1 MRLTDIFMELLAYVT
16 YFNKSV
22 AVKQPTYDQVKAD
35 ITRLMSDIEIRI
47 GQANIAP
54 DDFDLARFAVVAWV
68 DETLLSSQWKDKNHW
83 QKEPLQRLYYQTADA
98 GELFFDRLNGIGP
111 HQRDVREVYYLCLA
125 MGFKGRYIYEGD
137 DFLLDQLKISNLKLL
152 TGTSVGI
159 PSLETG
165 NFFPEAFPVET
176 EAFASSKTGGRFSKL
191 TLIGI
196 AFPIVLFV
204 GLFIIYTFILGHV
217 GDSLLLE

>member
-22 AVKQPTYDQVKAD
+22 AVKQPSYDQVKAD

-47 GQANIAP
+47 GQSNITP

-68 DETLLSSQWKDKNHW
+68 DETLLSSQWQDKDRW
-83 QKEPLQRLYYQTADA
+83 QKESLQRLYYLTADA
-98 GELFFDRLNGIGP
+98 GELFFDRLNAIGP

-125 MGFKGRYIYEGD
+125 MGFKGRYIDEGD
-137 DFLLDQLKISNLKLL
+137 DFLLDQLKTSNLKLL

-165 NFFPEAFPVET
+165 NFFPEAFPVAT
-176 EAFASSKTGGRFSKL
+176 EALTPSKAGRHFSKF
-191 TLIGI
+191 TLVGL
-196 AFPIVLFV
+196 AFPVVLLGALFV
-204 GLFIIYTFILGHV
+204 IYTFILGHI
-217 GDSLLLE
+217 GDSLF

>member
-22 AVKQPTYDQVKAD
+22 AVKQASYDQVKAD
-35 ITRLMSDIEIRI
+35 ITRMMSDIEIRI
-47 GQANIAP
+47 GQTNINP

-68 DETLLSSQWKDKNHW
+68 DETLLSCQWQDKGRW

-98 GELFFDRLNGIGP
+98 GELFFDRLNAIGP

-125 MGFKGRYIYEGD
+125 MGFKGRYIHEGD
-137 DFLLDQLKISNLKLL
+137 DYLLDQLKTSNLKLL

-165 NFFPEAFPVET
+165 NFFPEAFPLET
-176 EAFASSKTGGRFSKL
+176 EALTPAKTGHHFSKFI
-191 TLIGI
+191 LIGL
-196 AFPIVLFV
+196 AFPIVLFA
-204 GLFIIYTFILGHV
+204 GLFIVYTFILGHI
-217 GDSLLLE
+217 GDSLF

>member
-1 MRLTDIFMELLAYVT
+1 MELLAYVT
-16 YFNKSV
+16 YFIKSV
-22 AVKQPTYDQVKAD
+22 AVKQPSYDQVKAD

-47 GQANIAP
+47 GQTNIHP

-68 DETLLSSQWKDKNHW
+68 DEMLLSSQWQDKDGW

-98 GELFFDRLNGIGP
+98 GELFFDRLNAIGP

-125 MGFKGRYIYEGD
+125 MGFKGRYIHEGD
-137 DFLLDQLKISNLKLL
+137 DYLLDQLKTSNLKLL

-165 NFFPEAFPVET
+165 NFFPEAFPAET
-176 EAFASSKTGGRFSKL
+176 EALIPSKAGRRFSKF
-191 TLIGI
+191 TLLGL

-204 GLFIIYTFILGHV
+204 GLFIIYTFILGHI
-217 GDSLLLE
+217 GDSLF

>member
-22 AVKQPTYDQVKAD
+22 AVKQPVYHQVKAD
-35 ITRLMSDIEIRI
+35 ITRRMSDIEIRV
-47 GQANIAP
+47 GQANIPP

-68 DETLLSSQWKDKNHW
+68 DETLLSSEWQDKGKW

-98 GELFFDRLNGIGP
+98 GEIFFDRLNGIGP

-125 MGFKGRYIYEGD
+125 MGFKGRYIHQGD
-137 DFLLDQLKISNLKLL
+137 DYLLDQLKTSNLKLL

-165 NFFPEAFPVET
+165 NFFPEAFPADAVSAAPAT
-176 EAFASSKTGGRFSKL
+176 ASRSFSNF
-191 TLIGI
+191 TLIGFAI
-196 AFPIVLFV
+196 PIVLFA
-204 GLFIIYTFILGHV
+204 GLFIIYKFILGHI
-217 GDSLLLE
+217 GGSLF

>member
-22 AVKQPTYDQVKAD
+22 AVKQPSYDQVKAD
-35 ITRLMSDIEIRI
+35 ITRLMSDIEIRV
-47 GQANIAP
+47 GQADITP

-68 DETLLSSQWKDKNHW
+68 DETLLSSQWQDKDRW
-83 QKEPLQRLYYQTADA
+83 QKESLQRLYYQTADA
-98 GELFFDRLNGIGP
+98 GEIFFDRLNTIGP

-125 MGFKGRYIYEGD
+125 MGFKGRYIHEGD
-137 DFLLDQLKISNLKLL
+137 DYLLDQLKTSNLKLL

-165 NFFPEAFPVET
+165 NFFPEALPL
-176 EAFASSKTGGRFSKL
+176 EAEALTPKKSGRHFSKF
-191 TLIGI
+191 TLIGF
-196 AFPIVLFV
+196 AVPVVLFV
-204 GLFIIYTFILGHV
+204 GLFVIYKFILSHI
-217 GDSLLLE
+217 GDSLF